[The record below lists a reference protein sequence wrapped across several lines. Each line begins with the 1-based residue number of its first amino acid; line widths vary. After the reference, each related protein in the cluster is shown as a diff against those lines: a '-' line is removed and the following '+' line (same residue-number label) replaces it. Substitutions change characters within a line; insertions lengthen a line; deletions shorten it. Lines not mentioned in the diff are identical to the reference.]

1 MDKKHTKPIEKKKY
15 QSIRNN
21 SRNMFTENQQCT
33 QLVAKQVIQEQG
45 PIKPQGVHIQR
56 ALKSTQPEH
65 KDVR

>member
-1 MDKKHTKPIEKKKY
+1 
-15 QSIRNN
+15 
-21 SRNMFTENQQCT
+21 MFTENQQCT